1 MSFQYLDGEGGGA
14 SDNTAN
20 PFNFLAPE
28 NNEQQ
33 LWAEVYLK
41 QFPDSA
47 EFEEMTPD
55 EQREFLAELRDEV
68 ELLQEE
74 AAVMIHQAELMRIT
88 RPQGGGTGGE
98 NVNNTTHMNTGVGI
112 AVVSSSAVAA
122 ASSTSTRKSVST
134 FLPME
139 IGTTKTEESTTASES
154 AVAVSTES
162 VIPSGP
168 NSVRRGQAYSRKS
181 GEAGDLYVTLEDR
194 VTLLMKERDR
204 MRQQKERD
212 EREGDHLRELLK
224 ATVEEAVNRTQE
236 IRLDILQFN
245 REVLN
250 EGSDT
255 ASSDDLLRYMERR
268 YNAQRKY
275 LDKLNAQSAA
285 AERNIAQSQQ
295 HLRQRHAAGE
305 AFHAIDFEQLRIE
318 NQQFTERIE
327 RKNLELVEL
336 KGTSTRT
343 VQTLNTLMDTLNALT
358 AEQNRLRKDYKSRCE
373 YLARLKR
380 EVDAVAHEADIAER
394 KNAVIKAQ
402 HEAVRVPKIEHY
414 VAQKAEEYELRRA
427 ERNWKRKV
435 EIAEGQL
442 QLTQQQIR
450 VLARATDPTWRR
462 NRYGIRRR
470 TTNTTSSSYTN
481 RTSRASTFTAVYTDA
496 GRGLEPRVEAPPS
509 VTSEKA
515 LLSVK
520 KSQTM

>member
-1 MSFQYLDGEGGGA
+1 MSIQYLDLEGGA
-14 SDNTAN
+14 NNNSAN
-20 PFNFLAPE
+20 PFDFLAPE

-33 LWAEVYLK
+33 LWAEVYIK
-41 QFPDSA
+41 QFPDAS
-47 EFEEMTPD
+47 EFEEMTPE
-55 EQREFLAELRDEV
+55 EQREIVAELRDEV
-68 ELLQEE
+68 ELLEEE
-74 AAVMIHQAELMRIT
+74 ANVMVHQAENLRIPRT
-88 RPQGGGTGGE
+88 QGLGGGGL
-98 NVNNTTHMNTGVGI
+98 NNNNNNTTT
-112 AVVSSSAVAA
+112 AA
-122 ASSTSTRKSVST
+122 AAIPSSTSTRKSVSA
-134 FLPME
+134 FLPSE
-139 IGTTKTEESTTASES
+139 NPAAATDESTASES
-154 AVAVSTES
+154 AIAVSSES
-162 VIPSGP
+162 AAPSLP

-181 GEAGDLYVTLEDR
+181 VDTGDLYVTLEDR
-194 VTLLMKERDR
+194 VTLLMRERDR
-204 MRQQKERD
+204 MRQQRERD

-224 ATVEEAVNRTQE
+224 ATVEEAVSRTQE
-236 IRLDILQFN
+236 LRLDILQFN

-268 YNAQRKY
+268 FNAQRKY

-285 AERNIAQSQQ
+285 AERSILQSQQ

-373 YLARLKR
+373 YLARLQR

-442 QLTQQQIR
+442 ELTQQQIR
-450 VLARATDPTWRR
+450 VLARATDSTRGRGKRMP
-462 NRYGIRRR
+462 RRR
-470 TTNTTSSSYTN
+470 ITNTTGSSYTN
-481 RTSRASTFTAVYTDA
+481 RSSQISTVTAVYTDA
-496 GRGLEPRVEAPPS
+496 GAEPEKSSPSGPPS
-509 VTSEKA
+509 IEAEKA
-515 LLSVK
+515 LLGLK
-520 KSQTM
+520 KSQSM